1 MNTVLGGRTAR
12 VAIVG
17 RPNAG
22 KTTLFNALTGA
33 KQKAG
38 NYPGVTV
45 SIAEGSYCVGGRV
58 IQCLDVPGLYSL
70 RAISQDE
77 DEALKVL
84 TASDDQKA
92 DLYVVVMDGTSLE
105 RCLFLFSQVAELR
118 RPMIVALTMTDVEK
132 VDAAEL
138 SRRVGVEV
146 VPVVAHKGV
155 GIDELREAI
164 DRNLSAPVV
173 PDLEL
178 GYPEMVRSAVQRLSQ
193 HGVPGTGAEIRE
205 HLLGMRAPDALD
217 GAHRAAIEA
226 ESKQILG
233 ENLDGKLLDSQTRY
247 AWASGVRKAVHVGKP
262 REKTKTDRADAIL
275 THRFFGLLIF
285 VAVMYGVFQ
294 SIYTLASPLMDWIDQ
309 GTGAVADWVSPMLA
323 GTPMLHDLVIDG
335 VIAGVGGVII
345 FLPQIA
351 ILFLLIALLEG
362 SGYLARAAFLMDRLL
377 GWCGL
382 NGRAFIPLLSSY
394 ACAIPG
400 IMAARVMPDHRA
412 RLSTILVARL
422 MSCSA
427 RLPVYVLII
436 GIFIEPKYGA
446 VAAGLSLFAMHVLGL
461 LVAAPV
467 ALILNRG
474 VLKGPRLPFLLEL
487 PRYQKPKLRDVLIA
501 VQTRVTAFIKTAGT
515 VILAMSVII
524 WALLYFPRYEA
535 PSGMDEKTASQIQLE
550 QSYLGRFGHAVAP
563 VFEPA
568 GFDWRMTT
576 SLIAAFP
583 AREVVVGAMSVIFGM
598 GEGEDSPE
606 LRDALANA
614 KRSDGSPLITLPN
627 ALSFMVFFALCC
639 QCLSTIATIKAE
651 TKSWKWAWFAFGY
664 MTAIGWGLAIVVY
677 QVGMAMGWR

>member
-1 MNTVLGGRTAR
+1 MSTVLGGRTAR

-105 RCLFLFSQVAELR
+105 QCLFLFSQVAELR

-412 RLSTILVARL
+412 RLSTILVAPL

>member
-1 MNTVLGGRTAR
+1 MSTVLGGRTAR

-105 RCLFLFSQVAELR
+105 QCLFLFSQVAELR

-233 ENLDGKLLDSQTRY
+233 ENLDGKLLDSQT
-247 AWASGVRKAVHVGKP
+247 
-262 REKTKTDRADAIL
+262 
-275 THRFFGLLIF
+275 
-285 VAVMYGVFQ
+285 
-294 SIYTLASPLMDWIDQ
+294 PLRLGERGAQ
-309 GTGAVADWVSPMLA
+309 G
-323 GTPMLHDLVIDG
+323 
-335 VIAGVGGVII
+335 
-345 FLPQIA
+345 
-351 ILFLLIALLEG
+351 
-362 SGYLARAAFLMDRLL
+362 
-377 GWCGL
+377 
-382 NGRAFIPLLSSY
+382 
-394 ACAIPG
+394 
-400 IMAARVMPDHRA
+400 
-412 RLSTILVARL
+412 
-422 MSCSA
+422 
-427 RLPVYVLII
+427 
-436 GIFIEPKYGA
+436 
-446 VAAGLSLFAMHVLGL
+446 
-461 LVAAPV
+461 
-467 ALILNRG
+467 
-474 VLKGPRLPFLLEL
+474 GPRG
-487 PRYQKPKLRDVLIA
+487 Q
-501 VQTRVTAFIKTAGT
+501 
-515 VILAMSVII
+515 
-524 WALLYFPRYEA
+524 A
-535 PSGMDEKTASQIQLE
+535 P
-550 QSYLGRFGHAVAP
+550 
-563 VFEPA
+563 
-568 GFDWRMTT
+568 
-576 SLIAAFP
+576 
-583 AREVVVGAMSVIFGM
+583 
-598 GEGEDSPE
+598 
-606 LRDALANA
+606 
-614 KRSDGSPLITLPN
+614 
-627 ALSFMVFFALCC
+627 
-639 QCLSTIATIKAE
+639 
-651 TKSWKWAWFAFGY
+651 
-664 MTAIGWGLAIVVY
+664 
-677 QVGMAMGWR
+677 